1 MEVGKVQFLIN
12 KAKAIKNFCDTY
24 NNLAEYNTEKTEDD
38 QLVELK
44 HDFLISFNKN
54 NSFLHN
60 TTSYMSKHAACKE
73 GYIDIASPWIDLSC
87 FGKNKKGEIIN
98 LLDMD
103 FESTKLFW
111 EGFKDYINDNKEEIL
126 DYVSAY
132 MLTNISKQYKE
143 DLKKEKEKIEKMINA
158 L

>member
-12 KAKAIKNFCDTY
+12 KAKAIKNFCSTY
-24 NNLAEYNTEKTEDD
+24 NNLAEYNTEKSEDD

-44 HDFLISFNKN
+44 HNFLISFDPN
-54 NSFLHN
+54 NSFLRN
-60 TTSYMSKHAACKE
+60 TAAYMSKHATCKE
-73 GYIDIASPWIDLSC
+73 GYPNIGSPWIDLLC

-126 DYVSAY
+126 DYVSTY
-132 MLTNISKQYKE
+132 MLANISKQYKE
-143 DLKKEKEKIEKMINA
+143 DLKKEKEKIEKMINT

>member
-12 KAKAIKNFCDTY
+12 KAKEIREFCNTY
-24 NNLAEYNTEKTEDD
+24 NNLDEYNAGKSEDD

-44 HDFLISFNKN
+44 HNFLISFDKN
-54 NSFLHN
+54 NNFSRN
-60 TTSYMSKHAACKE
+60 TTAYMSKHATCKE
-73 GYIDIASPWIDLSC
+73 GYIDMGSPWIDFLC
-87 FGKNKKGEIIN
+87 FKKNKDGNIIN

-111 EGFKDYINDNKEEIL
+111 EGFKEYINNNKEEIL
-126 DYVSAY
+126 DYVSTY
-132 MLTNISKQYKE
+132 MLANISKQYKE
-143 DLKKEKEKIEKMINA
+143 DLKKEKEKIEKMINT